1 MISTK
6 KLYPLKF
13 YPIIKER
20 IWGGQKLQ
28 TVLGKELPADTACG
42 ESWEISGVENDVSVV
57 KGGSLDGESLIMLID
72 HFKEQLVGKKVYAQF
87 GTQLPLLVKFLD
99 AQEDLS
105 IQVHPDD
112 TLARQR
118 HNSFGKTEMWYVI
131 QADKGAS
138 VRTGFNNSINKD
150 IYLKHLEEK
159 KLDDIL
165 NIVPVEV
172 DDVIFLPAGRV
183 HSIGKGLLIA
193 EIQQTS
199 DITYRVY
206 DFDRKDKHG
215 NTRELHTRQAVDA
228 IDYNYYQDIKSLY
241 TKKVN
246 DISELAQCQY
256 FTTNLLYFDKNL
268 ERNYTDI
275 DSFIVLMAMEGEAK
289 LIYEGGE
296 TQIKKGETVLLPAV
310 IKNIEL
316 IPSGISKLLESYVP

>member
-1 MISTK
+1 MEKALSCLLTISK
-6 KLYPLKF
+6 NNLL
-13 YPIIKER
+13 E
-20 IWGGQKLQ
+20 
-28 TVLGKELPADTACG
+28 
-42 ESWEISGVENDVSVV
+42 
-57 KGGSLDGESLIMLID
+57 
-72 HFKEQLVGKKVYAQF
+72 KKVYAQF